1 MTYYTPPGGLPG
13 QAELL
18 TDRAIVT
25 EAYTVIPKGVL
36 RDIVTSN
43 LPGFTN
49 TRSWILARPIAG
61 FATTFSQLI
70 VEIGPGGG
78 AQRPEQEE
86 GVEGVVFVTSGE
98 LELTLAG
105 SGSGSGSN
113 DDEGESHVLGAGGY
127 AYLAAGAAW
136 SIANRGAA
144 PVSFHWIRKAYEPI
158 DGIAPPASFVTSDAV
173 VEPREMPGTDGA
185 WATSRF
191 VDPDDLAHDMHVN
204 IVTFQPGGSI
214 PFAETHVMEH
224 GLFVLEGKG
233 VYRLN
238 GDWVEVE
245 AGDFMWLRAFCPQA
259 CYAGGPGPFRYLL
272 YKDVNRQVRLT
283 GPGALGRGDDGTR
296 AASRWG

>member
-1 MTYYTPPGGLPG
+1 MSYFTPQGGLPG

-36 RDIVTSN
+36 RDIVTSK

-78 AQRPEQEE
+78 AERPEHEE
-86 GVEGVVFVTSGE
+86 AVEGVIFVTTGQ
-98 LELTLAG
+98 LTITLTF
-105 SGSGSGSN
+105 
-113 DDEGESHVLGAGGY
+113 EGERHTLGAGGY
-127 AYLAAGAAW
+127 AYLAAGETW
-136 SIANRGAA
+136 SLANEGDELT
-144 PVSFHWIRKAYEPI
+144 SFHWIRKAYEPVE
-158 DGIAPPASFVTSDAV
+158 GVPLPESFVTSDADV
-173 VEPREMPGTDGA
+173 APQEMPDTEGA
-185 WATSRF
+185 WATTRF

-283 GPGALGRGDDGTR
+283 GPAAGR

>member
-1 MTYYTPPGGLPG
+1 MSYFTPTGGLPA
-13 QAELL
+13 QTELL

-25 EAYTVIPKGVL
+25 TAYTVIPRGVL
-36 RDIVTSN
+36 RDIVTSR
-43 LPGFTN
+43 LPGFTR

-61 FATTFSQLI
+61 FATTFAQLI

-78 AQRPEQEE
+78 AERPEQEP

-98 LELTLAG
+98 LALTLDGQRHGLAP
-105 SGSGSGSN
+105 
-113 DDEGESHVLGAGGY
+113 GGY
-127 AYLAAGAAW
+127 AYLAAGASWAV
-136 SIANRGAA
+136 ANEGEE
-144 PVSFHWIRKAYEPI
+144 PTSFHWIRKAYEPV
-158 DGIAPPASFVTSDAV
+158 DGIAAPHSFVTSDASV
-173 VEPREMPGTDGA
+173 APQEMPGTDGA
-185 WATSRF
+185 WATTRF

-204 IVTFQPGGSI
+204 IVTFKPGASI

-224 GLFVLEGKG
+224 GLYVLEGKG

-238 GDWVEVE
+238 EDWVEVE

-283 GPGALGRGDDGTR
+283 GP
-296 AASRWG
+296 AANGPR

>member
-1 MTYYTPPGGLPG
+1 MSYFTPQGGLPA
-13 QAELL
+13 QSALL

-25 EAYTVIPKGVL
+25 EAYTVIPKGAL
-36 RDIVTSN
+36 RDIVTSR

-49 TRSWILARPIAG
+49 TRAWILARPIAG

-78 AQRPEQEE
+78 ADRPEREE
-86 GVEGVVFVTSGE
+86 GVEGVVFVTAG
-98 LELTLAG
+98 ELTLEL
-105 SGSGSGSN
+105 
-113 DDEGESHVLGAGGY
+113 EGDRHVLAPGGY
-127 AYLAAGAAW
+127 AYLAAGASWAI
-136 SIANRGAA
+136 SNDGSQST
-144 PVSFHWIRKAYEPI
+144 SFQWIRKAYEAFV
-158 DGIAPPASFVTSDAV
+158 GIAPPASFVTSDAEV
-173 VEPREMPGTDGA
+173 SPQATPDTNGA
-185 WATSRF
+185 WATTRF

-204 IVTFQPGGSI
+204 IVTLQPGGVI

-283 GPGALGRGDDGTR
+283 GPEIGR
-296 AASRWG
+296 AQSR